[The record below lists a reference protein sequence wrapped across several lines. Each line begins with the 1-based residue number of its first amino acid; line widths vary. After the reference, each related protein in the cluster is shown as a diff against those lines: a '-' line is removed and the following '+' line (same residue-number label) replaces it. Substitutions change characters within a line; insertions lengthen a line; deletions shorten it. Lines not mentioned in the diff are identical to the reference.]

1 MKNPLTDLEGA
12 VLTEIGHRG
21 NCTAF
26 RVRRAFQL
34 SGSANWRGSAGA
46 VYAAIKR
53 LTERGF
59 ITSRP
64 IRGKRGGS
72 ELSLSPRGE
81 DALNFWMRDAVRA
94 ADSGFDPFRVRSGL
108 WKQLPTLERRR
119 LFARIRGAVERE
131 IERLRLYS
139 EEQDA
144 IETAE
149 IDLAIRLQ
157 NLRLQWLDEELERT

>member
-1 MKNPLTDLEGA
+1 
-12 VLTEIGHRG
+12 
-21 NCTAF
+21 
-26 RVRRAFQL
+26 
-34 SGSANWRGSAGA
+34 
-46 VYAAIKR
+46 
-53 LTERGF
+53 
-59 ITSRP
+59 
-64 IRGKRGGS
+64 
-72 ELSLSPRGE
+72 
-81 DALNFWMRDAVRA
+81 MRDAVRA